1 MGHTTVHILC
11 FILDEADDASLTT
24 VPKPLLLP
32 QKKKPSDK
40 KAPVVIEVYEN
51 KTAQPRKSSLMISS
65 PGKMVRKR
73 SVTILP
79 PEGMQ
84 EIDTSS
90 SEDGIFTYHI
100 VANSK
105 TCY

>member
-1 MGHTTVHILC
+1 MSQLKNFI
-11 FILDEADDASLTT
+11 FILDEADDASSSTI
-24 VPKPLLLP
+24 PKPQLLP
-32 QKKKPSDK
+32 QKKKPTEK

-84 EIDTSS
+84 EISS
-90 SEDGIFTYHI
+90 SEDGKLTY
-100 VANSK
+100 
-105 TCY
+105 

>member
-1 MGHTTVHILC
+1 MSQLKIII
-11 FILDEADDASLTT
+11 FILDEADDASSSTI
-24 VPKPLLLP
+24 PKPQLLP
-32 QKKKPSDK
+32 QTKKPTEK

-65 PGKMVRKR
+65 PGRMVRKR

-84 EIDTSS
+84 EISS
-90 SEDGIFTYHI
+90 SEDGKLTY
-100 VANSK
+100 
-105 TCY
+105 

>member
-1 MGHTTVHILC
+1 MSQLKSGFLI
-11 FILDEADDASLTT
+11 IDEADDASFST
-24 VPKPLLLP
+24 VPKPHLLP
-32 QKKKPSDK
+32 QKKKPSEK

-65 PGKMVRKR
+65 PSKMVRKR

-90 SEDGIFTYHI
+90 SEDGKLTY
-100 VANSK
+100 
-105 TCY
+105 

>member
-1 MGHTTVHILC
+1 MLQQKIFV
-11 FILDEADDASLTT
+11 FILDEADDASFST
-24 VPKPLLLP
+24 VPKPQLLP
-32 QKKKPSDK
+32 QKKKPSEK
-40 KAPVVIEVYEN
+40 KAPVVIEVFEN

-90 SEDGIFTYHI
+90 SEDGKLHTKGHLFC
-100 VANSK
+100 K
-105 TCY
+105 Q